1 MLEGVYIYLIIWY
14 NCSPTL
20 TNDALYLYIKEE
32 KRKTDA
38 ILTHSS
44 LFLTDFFSESP
55 ESWEVV

>member
-1 MLEGVYIYLIIWY
+1 MLEGVYIYRIIY
-14 NCSPTL
+14 CSPTL
-20 TNDALYLYIKEE
+20 TNDALYLHIKEE